1 MLPNEQTLQFSQA
14 KLKAKDCLRFTMR
27 RSGGEVWYMVEDEIA
42 GKFFQI
48 GLPQY
53 TLLSLLDGKR
63 TVNDAMMK
71 TATLLRQNALDEQEA
86 ANLCKWTIESGLVE
100 TELSSS
106 SSRRAEA
113 AEKELMRKS
122 ISWLNPISL
131 KFPIFNPD
139 ALITSVTHFLGW
151 LVSPVGALIWMVV
164 VMWGGFT
171 FLTNAS
177 EFIHRRVSSFSPDDI
192 LWFVV
197 AWLVLKLVHES
208 AHGIVCKRF
217 GGRVTSFGILLLLF
231 IPLPFVDV
239 TSSWRFASKWRRI
252 LTSAAGMLIE
262 VFIAAIACLIWAES
276 SPGPLQ
282 YHAGNVMVAATLHT
296 LLFNANPLMKFDGYY
311 MLSDGL
317 EIPNLSDHGRQ
328 YVKSVFKRIYFGNE
342 VKQPVEN
349 GWRSSAVKIY
359 GFLAIAWF
367 FLISLGL
374 SLAASSLFDGFGLL
388 IALVGLLLWF
398 GVPTVKFIKYVIT
411 GSKLE
416 SPDRKWFAIAASLT
430 CVLLAGLL
438 FLCPSP
444 SVVTAPVVIDYEPLS
459 IVRASAPGFAN
470 QIHVTNG
477 QTVHQGE
484 LLVTLENPDLKAEL
498 RSVDV
503 DICISK
509 LRIDA
514 YLESEDISALQ
525 LERELL
531 ASNVKRSSELRALV
545 NTLEVRAPQDGNVL
559 GLDLAIKK
567 ETYLQPGDEILS
579 IGKQGEVQ
587 GIALARQ
594 QDVQWLR
601 EHKDG
606 HVYLKIWGRSES
618 QFVDG
623 EIDHIN
629 PRARDDVPHDAFAAS
644 NGGPL
649 AVVPR
654 EQVESVSHQSKGEG
668 DQDDDLMLTQPR
680 VPVEIKLSAS
690 EAQTLWAGQ
699 TGLMYLRGREESLGG
714 YLASNFMRFIRHNNY
729 RTHGL

>member
-53 TLLSLLDGKR
+53 TLLSLLNGKR
-63 TVNDAMMK
+63 TVNDALMK

-113 AEKELMRKS
+113 AQKELMRKTV
-122 ISWLNPISL
+122 SWLNPISL
-131 KFPIFNPD
+131 KIPMFNPD
-139 ALITSVTHFLGW
+139 ALMTSATHFLGW
-151 LVSPVGALIWMVV
+151 LVSPIGALIWLVV

-171 FLTNAS
+171 FLTHAS
-177 EFIHRRVSSFSPDDI
+177 EFINRRVSSFSPDDI

-217 GGRVTSFGILLLLF
+217 GGRVTSFGLLLLLF

-239 TSSWRFASKWRRI
+239 TSSWRFANKWSRI
-252 LTSAAGMLIE
+252 LVSAAGMLVE

-276 SPGPLQ
+276 NPGPLQ

-311 MLSDGL
+311 MLSDWL
-317 EIPNLSDHGRQ
+317 EIPNLSDHGRT
-328 YVKSVFKRIYFGNE
+328 YVKSAFKRAYFGNE
-342 VKQPVEN
+342 IKQPVEN
-349 GWRSSAVKIY
+349 GWRSTAVKVY
-359 GFLAIAWF
+359 GFLSIAWF
-367 FLISLGL
+367 FLITIGL
-374 SLAASSLFDGFGLL
+374 SLAASSLLDGFGLL
-388 IALVGLLLWF
+388 IAVVGLVLWF
-398 GVPTVKFIKYVIT
+398 GLPIVKFIKYVFAGT
-411 GSKLE
+411 KLE
-416 SPDRKWFAIAASLT
+416 APNRQWFAVAASLT
-430 CVLLAGLL
+430 CLVLAGIL

-444 SVVTAPVVIDYEPLS
+444 TVVSAPVVIDYEPLS

-470 QIHVTNG
+470 QIHVVNG
-477 QTVHQGE
+477 QAVQEGD
-484 LLVTLENPDLKAEL
+484 LLMTLENPDLKSELKSVEVDIRISQL
-498 RSVDV
+498 RSQ
-503 DICISK
+503 
-509 LRIDA
+509 A
-514 YLESEDISALQ
+514 YLEAEQISSLQ

-531 ASNVKRSSELRALV
+531 ASKFKRRSELQELV
-545 NTLEVRAPQDGNVL
+545 DTLEVRAPQDGNVL
-559 GLDLAIKK
+559 GLDLAIKA

-579 IGKQGEVQ
+579 IGKQGEMQ

-601 EHKDG
+601 DHEDS

-623 EIDHIN
+623 EINVID

-654 EQVESVSHQSKGEG
+654 EQVESAGQQSNPNDGE
-668 DQDDDLMLTQPR
+668 DELMLTQPR
-680 VPVEIKLSAS
+680 VPIEIKLSAS
-690 EAQTLWAGQ
+690 DAQTLWAGQ

-714 YLASNFMRFIRHNNY
+714 YLAANFMRFIRHNNY

>member
-14 KLKAKDCLRFTMR
+14 KLKAKDSLRFTMR
-27 RSGGEVWYMVEDEIA
+27 RSGGEIWYMVEDEIA

-53 TLLSLLDGKR
+53 TLLSLLNGKR

-113 AEKELMRKS
+113 AEKELMRKTV
-122 ISWLNPISL
+122 SWLNPISL

-139 ALITSVTHFLGW
+139 SIITTATHFLGW
-151 LVSPVGALIWMVV
+151 LVSPIGAVIWLVV

-171 FLTNAS
+171 FLTHAS
-177 EFIHRRVSSFSPDDI
+177 EFINRRVSSFSADDM
-192 LWFVV
+192 LWFAV
-197 AWLVLKLVHES
+197 AWLVLKVVHES

-239 TSSWRFASKWRRI
+239 TSSWRFANKWCRI
-252 LTSAAGMLIE
+252 LTSAAGMLVE

-276 SPGPLQ
+276 NPGPLQ

-311 MLSDGL
+311 MLSDWL
-317 EIPNLSDHGRQ
+317 EIPNLSDHGRT
-328 YVKSVFKRIYFGNE
+328 YVKSAFKRIYFGNDI
-342 VKQPVEN
+342 KQPTEN
-349 GWRSSAVKIY
+349 GWRSTAVKIY
-359 GFLAIAWF
+359 GFLAIGWF
-367 FLISLGL
+367 FLISVGL
-374 SLAASSLFDGFGLL
+374 SLAASSLFEGFGLL
-388 IALVGLLLWF
+388 IAVVGLALWF
-398 GVPTVKFIKYVIT
+398 GLPTVKFIKYVAT

-416 SPDRKWFAIAASLT
+416 APNRQWFAVAASLT
-430 CVLLAGLL
+430 CVLLVGLL

-444 SVVTAPVVIDYEPLS
+444 TVVSAPVVIDYEPLS
-459 IVRASAPGFAN
+459 IVRAEAPGFAN

-477 QTVHQGE
+477 QTVHQGD
-484 LLVTLENPDLKAEL
+484 LLVTLENPDLISEL
-498 RSVDV
+498 KSVEV
-503 DICISK
+503 DIRISK
-509 LRIDA
+509 LRINA
-514 YLESEDISALQ
+514 YLESEDISSLQ

-531 ASNVKRSSELRALV
+531 ASNVERRAELRALV
-545 NTLEVRAPQDGNVL
+545 STLEVRAPQDGNVL
-559 GLDLAIKK
+559 GLDLAMKQ

-579 IGKQGEVQ
+579 IGKHGEVH

-601 EHKDG
+601 DHDDG
-606 HVYLKIWGRSES
+606 RVYLKIWGRSES

-623 EIDHIN
+623 EIYQID
-629 PRARDDVPHDAFAAS
+629 PRARDDMPHDAFAAS

-654 EQVESVSHQSKGEG
+654 EQVETAGHRSKVEGGE
-668 DQDDDLMLTQPR
+668 DDLMLTQPR
-680 VPVEIKLSAS
+680 VPIEIKLSAND
-690 EAQTLWAGQ
+690 AQTLWAGQ

-714 YLASNFMRFIRHNNY
+714 YLGSNFMRFIRHNNY

>member
-14 KLKAKDCLRFTMR
+14 RLKAKDSLRFTMR

-53 TLLSLLDGKR
+53 TLLSLLNGKR

-113 AEKELMRKS
+113 AEKELMRKTV
-122 ISWLNPISL
+122 SWLNPISL

-139 ALITSVTHFLGW
+139 SLITSLTHFLGW
-151 LVSPVGALIWMVV
+151 LVSPIGALIWMVV
-164 VMWGGFT
+164 VLWGGFT
-171 FLTNAS
+171 FVTNAS
-177 EFIHRRVSSFSPDDI
+177 EFINRRVSSFSPNDV
-192 LWFVV
+192 LWYVV
-197 AWLVLKLVHES
+197 AWLVLKIVHES

-239 TSSWRFASKWRRI
+239 TSSWRFASKWCRI
-252 LTSAAGMLIE
+252 LTSAAGMLVE

-276 SPGPLQ
+276 NPGPLQ

-311 MLSDGL
+311 MLSDWL

-328 YVKSVFKRIYFGNE
+328 YVKSAFKRMYFGNDI
-342 VKQPVEN
+342 KQPTEN
-349 GWRSSAVKIY
+349 GWRSTAVKIY
-359 GFLAIAWF
+359 GFLAIVWF
-367 FLISLGL
+367 FLISIGL
-374 SLAASSLFDGFGLL
+374 SLAASSLFEGFGLM
-388 IALVGLLLWF
+388 IAVVGLALWF
-398 GVPTVKFIKYVIT
+398 GLPTVKFIKYVAT
-411 GSKLE
+411 GTKLE
-416 SPDRKWFAIAASLT
+416 APNRQWFAVAASLT
-430 CVLLAGLL
+430 CVLLVGLL

-444 SVVTAPVVIDYEPLS
+444 TVVSAPVVIDYEPLS
-459 IVRASAPGFAN
+459 IVRAEAPGFAN

-477 QTVHQGE
+477 QQVQKGD
-484 LLVTLENPDLKAEL
+484 LLVTLENPDLISEL
-498 RSVDV
+498 KSVEV
-503 DICISK
+503 DIAISK
-509 LRIDA
+509 LRCNA
-514 YLESEDISALQ
+514 YLDSEDISSLQ

-531 ASNVKRSSELRALV
+531 DSKVERRAELQQLV
-545 NTLEVRAPQDGNVL
+545 STLEVRAPQDGNVL
-559 GLDLAIKK
+559 GLDLAMKE
-567 ETYLQPGDEILS
+567 ETYLQPGDELLS
-579 IGKQGEVQ
+579 IGKHGEVH

-601 EHKDG
+601 DHEDG
-606 HVYLKIWGRSES
+606 RVYLKIWGRSES

-623 EIDHIN
+623 EIYQID
-629 PRARDDVPHDAFAAS
+629 PRARDDMPHDAFAAS

-649 AVVPR
+649 AVVAR
-654 EQVESVSHQSKGEG
+654 EQVESVNHQAKTEE
-668 DQDDDLMLTQPR
+668 DEADLMLTQPR
-680 VPVEIKLSAS
+680 VPVEIRLSAS
-690 EAQTLWAGQ
+690 DVETLWAGQ